1 MKPDDPIAKVLAA
14 LQHGP
19 KSRRAISDLLG
30 LTQNKTRYTLQEMTR
45 MGLASC
51 NVTGGKGA
59 VWRADPFAK

>member
-1 MKPDDPIAKVLAA
+1 MKPDDPIAKILSA
-14 LQHGP
+14 LQQGP
-19 KSRRAISDLLG
+19 KTRRAISIESG
-30 LTQNKTRYTLQEMTR
+30 LTPNKTRYTLQEMTR